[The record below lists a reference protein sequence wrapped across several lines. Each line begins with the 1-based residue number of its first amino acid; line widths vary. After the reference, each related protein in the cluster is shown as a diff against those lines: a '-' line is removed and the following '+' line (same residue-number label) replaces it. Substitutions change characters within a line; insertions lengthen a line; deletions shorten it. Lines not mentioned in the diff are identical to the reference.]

1 MAAKR
6 TNRGVRMTDA
16 SRTRHIA
23 VELTVLAAHLV
34 ADAIWRWQDAKYAA
48 RSGSARFIQRWAH
61 RHGL

>member
-6 TNRGVRMTDA
+6 TKRGVRMTDA
-16 SRTRHIA
+16 SRHAPRH
-23 VELTVLAAHLV
+23 VEVTVLAAHLV
-34 ADAIWRWQDAKYAA
+34 ADVIWRWQDAKFAA

>member
-1 MAAKR
+1 
-6 TNRGVRMTDA
+6 MTDA